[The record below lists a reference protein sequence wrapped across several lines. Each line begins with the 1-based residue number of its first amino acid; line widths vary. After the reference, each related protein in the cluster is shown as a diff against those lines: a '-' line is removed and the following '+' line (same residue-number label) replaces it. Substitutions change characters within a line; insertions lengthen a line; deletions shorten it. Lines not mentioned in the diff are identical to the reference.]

1 MSNADIIRE
10 HYAASDRG
18 DIDGMLAPFAPDVR
32 WTEAAGFPY
41 AGTYVGPDAVAANV
55 FARIQEEWDDYTVA
69 IDEVVDGGDTV
80 IGIGTYSG
88 TYTRTGRFFA
98 ARVAHV
104 WRLVDGRV
112 VAFEQFT
119 DTEMVNRALRPSPFV
134 GLRTPGSGTRA

>member
-1 MSNADIIRE
+1 MSNADVIRS

-18 DIDGMLAPFAPDVR
+18 DLPGMIAPFAADIR

-55 FARIQEEWDDYTVA
+55 FGRIAEEWDDYTVA
-69 IDEVVDGGDTV
+69 IDEVIDGGDTV
-80 IGIGTYSG
+80 VGVGTYSG
-88 TYTRTGRFFA
+88 TYRATGRFMA

-104 WRLVDGRV
+104 WRLREGEI

-119 DTEMVNRALRPSPFV
+119 DTELVNRAIRD
-134 GLRTPGSGTRA
+134 